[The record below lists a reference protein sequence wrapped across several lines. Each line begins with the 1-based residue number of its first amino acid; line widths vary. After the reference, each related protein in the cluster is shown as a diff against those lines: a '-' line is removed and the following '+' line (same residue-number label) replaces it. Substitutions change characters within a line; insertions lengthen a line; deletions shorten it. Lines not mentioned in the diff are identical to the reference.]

1 MSDKNSTWIP
11 YKKHGYRQ
19 KREKYAINTEIQSTQ
34 IYLIYGTIANT
45 DNHRY
50 LYDLTS
56 TEHAHGENIQAQPYQ
71 CNRNWRRRYQ
81 HAVTKQNLKTWKESY
96 DMDYYQDSQRTI
108 QQRHVQ
114 YCNAHH
120 TYLTT
125 HATPNSQEAVWE
137 ANTTYSLYWIM

>member
-11 YKKHGYRQ
+11 YKKHGHRQ
-19 KREKYAINTEIQSTQ
+19 KHEKYATNMDIRSTQ

-71 CNRNWRRRYQ
+71 CNHNWRRPYL
-81 HAVTKQNLKTWKESY
+81 HAATKLNLKTWKESY
-96 DMDYYQDSQRTI
+96 DTDYYQDSQQMI
-108 QQRHVQ
+108 PQRRAQ
-114 YCNAHH
+114 YYNAHH
-120 TYLTT
+120 TYHMTDD
-125 HATPNSQEAVWE
+125 TPN
-137 ANTTYSLYWIM
+137 